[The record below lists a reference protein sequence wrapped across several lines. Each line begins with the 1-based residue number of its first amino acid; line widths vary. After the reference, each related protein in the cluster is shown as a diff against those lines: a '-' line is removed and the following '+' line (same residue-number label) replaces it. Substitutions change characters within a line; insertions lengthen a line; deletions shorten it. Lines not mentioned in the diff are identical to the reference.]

1 MRHLIALTAVL
12 MMAISAFGAVTPERL
27 IGVISGWP
35 AESRFRVV
43 IATRL
48 ALGVIFILGARR
60 CRVPAVIYAVGALT
74 VVAALV
80 LLGLGGARVDAM
92 IQWWSHRPPLLI
104 RAWCLVGVLL
114 GMLILSSARR
124 RTSSP

>member
-1 MRHLIALTAVL
+1 MRPLIALTAVV
-12 MMAISAFGAVTPERL
+12 MTAISAVGVAAPERL
-27 IGVISGWP
+27 IAIIAGWP

-48 ALGVIFILGARR
+48 ALGVIFILGARS
-60 CRVPAVIYAVGALT
+60 CRVPAVIYAVGILT

-80 LLGLGGARVDAM
+80 LLGVGGARVDAL

-104 RAWCLVGVLL
+104 RA
-114 GMLILSSARR
+114 
-124 RTSSP
+124 